1 MLSISNFAC
10 CLNNNFDIPEY
21 LFLRVLF
28 FFILFLFFDLHFNCG
43 LNTQLNPPGYIGI
56 PPVIYIFLFLVIDIQ
71 FWFLF
76 IVFNNIYII
85 YILYFC
91 VMDLLSRAANSAAS
105 SADSLVDALVE
116 PDYIKI
122 VGLDGRTHGP
132 YILRS
137 TESGGFGYPF
147 GELKEKTTCDLCFSD
162 FCEMTGKCMTCR
174 QSESTTISCIKKC
187 ASSGP
192 GCLIM
197 GYKGMKLCKTC
208 FEIMKECKKCVGREC
223 EECKK
228 TLEEQRRQQYFT
240 YYTSRG
246 EERRIPRGAP
256 VAANDMSPV
265 RRPPPVRQ
273 WEQQL
278 HEGRPAQGGKK
289 SISKSRGLRRRKS
302 KSRGLRR
309 RKTKL
314 NHSRKY

>member
-1 MLSISNFAC
+1 
-10 CLNNNFDIPEY
+10 
-21 LFLRVLF
+21 
-28 FFILFLFFDLHFNCG
+28 
-43 LNTQLNPPGYIGI
+43 
-56 PPVIYIFLFLVIDIQ
+56 
-71 FWFLF
+71 
-76 IVFNNIYII
+76 
-85 YILYFC
+85 
-91 VMDLLSRAANSAAS
+91 MDLLSRAANSAAS

-122 VGLDGRTHGP
+122 VGLDGRIHGP

-137 TESGGFGYPF
+137 PESGGFGYPF

-246 EERRIPRGAP
+246 EERRIPRPQEAP
-256 VAANDMSPV
+256 VAVNTMSPV
-265 RRPPPVRQ
+265 RRPPQSVQ
-273 WEQQL
+273 
-278 HEGRPAQGGKK
+278 GPAQGGKK

>member
-1 MLSISNFAC
+1 
-10 CLNNNFDIPEY
+10 
-21 LFLRVLF
+21 
-28 FFILFLFFDLHFNCG
+28 
-43 LNTQLNPPGYIGI
+43 
-56 PPVIYIFLFLVIDIQ
+56 
-71 FWFLF
+71 
-76 IVFNNIYII
+76 
-85 YILYFC
+85 
-91 VMDLLSRAANSAAS
+91 MDLLSAANSAAS
-105 SADSLVDALVE
+105 SLVKLVE
-116 PDYIKI
+116 PDYVI
-122 VGLDGRTHGP
+122 VIDSKGREHGP
-132 YILRS
+132 FIKR
-137 TESGGFGYPF
+137 TVESGGEGFPF
-147 GELKEKTTCDLCFSD
+147 GVLKEKTTCDLCFSD
-162 FCEMTGKCMTCR
+162 FCEMTAKCMTCR

-228 TLEEQRRQQYFT
+228 TLEERRPQQFFT
-240 YYTSRG
+240 YYTPNG

-256 VAANDMSPV
+256 NAVNTMSPFGV
-265 RRPPPVRQ
+265 RRPQSVQ
-273 WEQQL
+273 
-278 HEGRPAQGGKK
+278 EGPAQGGKK